1 MSLIYKLTL
10 KKEGLIMLISKLKE
24 MIGANNNPKKSQ
36 LIKLIKRR
44 DIPNENIDMLI
55 KMIEVWEPPKC

>member
-1 MSLIYKLTL
+1 
-10 KKEGLIMLISKLKE
+10 MLISKLKE